1 MSDREALVVLL
12 PIQGKSIL
20 GFGVCTGDS
29 LGPSASIGSVEID
42 HDSSP
47 K

>member
-1 MSDREALVVLL
+1 MSDRKAIVLL

-20 GFGVCTGDS
+20 GFGVCIVDS
-29 LGPSASIGSVEID
+29 LGPSSSIGSVEID
-42 HDSSP
+42 HDLSP